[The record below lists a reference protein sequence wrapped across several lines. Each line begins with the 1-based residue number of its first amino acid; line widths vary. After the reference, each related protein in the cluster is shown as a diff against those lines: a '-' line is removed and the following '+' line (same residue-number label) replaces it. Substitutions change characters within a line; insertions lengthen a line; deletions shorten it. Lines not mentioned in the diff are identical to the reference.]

1 MPELDARLTV
11 CLPTS
16 PRTPGLGPPIGM
28 PEHLDSSR
36 SPVAHALLTR
46 VAERMRTALALS
58 WMCVLLWSS
67 AADAQRGGNTLAVS
81 SATVLR
87 ERPGAAYRATFRIP
101 AGARVHVERVRGG
114 WAKVTGRRGLGWIP
128 TRLLIR
134 AVRPVDPRS
143 LPVEEPTVAVDPE
156 PVEELVPAR
165 TAPQPPAV
173 LQEPV
178 PLASQ
183 VRAGPP
189 AATPLD
195 PGDPLA
201 GIDEVFDAARK
212 LRGEEQRPLG
222 PKERRL
228 PPGVP
233 MAYARELAPVLSEP
247 LSGRPVAIVREGA
260 ELKVV
265 ERTPDGKWLLV
276 EGEHADDRGWISSAL
291 VRDAGLLTPDPSAI
305 RVGLDASMGVSAIEQ
320 MFHAETNQFLGK
332 FALRSVAAAL
342 RLGSVLRLQ
351 VSDSVEIAADGAW
364 RIQVA
369 RPGMRIVRDDGGN
382 DDLGMMVQ
390 DFDAGGRIGARG
402 RAGKGAGLYARVGY
416 KYETIAIDAG
426 KQARLPNEVISGPT
440 FGGGLD
446 VPGVGENLGVAAEV
460 LVLAPASREQTKGLG
475 EGKQSSTF
483 GVGGRLALRYRVGP
497 TWAASVGY
505 DLWRLASEFKGGSER
520 LPGTQGAERTTT
532 TQLFL
537 LGFDAML

>member
-1 MPELDARLTV
+1 MRLI
-11 CLPTS
+11 S
-16 PRTPGLGPPIGM
+16 K
-28 PEHLDSSR
+28 R
-36 SPVAHALLTR
+36 SG
-46 VAERMRTALALS
+46 ALALACL
-58 WMCVLLWSS
+58 WVLVWSS
-67 AADAQRGGNTLAVS
+67 PADAQRGGDTLAV
-81 SATVLR
+81 AQPTVLR

-101 AGARVHVERVRGG
+101 AGARVRVERVRGG

-128 TRLLIR
+128 TRMLVR
-134 AVRPVDPRS
+134 ASHVDPRS
-143 LPVEEPTVAVDPE
+143 LPVEEGMEEPRAVAAAE
-156 PVEELVPAR
+156 PAEELVPRR

-173 LQEPV
+173 LAEPV

-212 LRGEEQRPLG
+212 LRGEEARPLG
-222 PKERRL
+222 PRERRI

-233 MAYARELAPVLSEP
+233 LAYARELAPVLSEP
-247 LSGRPVAIVREGA
+247 LSGKPVAIVREGA

-291 VRDAGLLTPDPSAI
+291 VRDTGIVTPDPSAI
-305 RVGLDASMGVSAIEQ
+305 RVGLDASMGVAAIEQ
-320 MFHAETNQFLGK
+320 SFQAQTDQFLGK
-332 FALRSVAAAL
+332 FALRSVAAAV
-342 RLGSVLRLQ
+342 RLGSVMRLQ
-351 VSDSVEIAADGAW
+351 VSDSVELAADGAW

-390 DFDAGGRIGARG
+390 DFDIGGRVGARG

-416 KYETIAIDAG
+416 RYETVSIDAG
-426 KQARLPNEVISGPT
+426 KQAKLPNEVISGPT

-446 VPGVGENLGVAAEV
+446 VPGVGENLGVAAEA
-460 LVLAPASREQTKGLG
+460 LVLAPATREQTKGLR
-475 EGKQSSTF
+475 EGQQSSTF
-483 GVGGRLALRYRVGP
+483 GVGGRVALRYRIGQ
-497 TWAASVGY
+497 TWAASLSY

-532 TQLFL
+532 TQLFMF
-537 LGFDAML
+537 GFDAAL